1 MFHLKRLTNFCPH
14 DVGHYLG
21 KLRNKTSCK
30 ICEKC
35 TQFKEPLIPNVHYI
49 PFDGISLPE
58 KLDGLIKK
66 WEEVKNNYEFLEY
79 IGDNAREWYLRNAKL
94 DSQINLFINS
104 INLNILK

>member
-35 TQFKEPLIPNVHYI
+35 TQFKEPLYKYKSASCVYN
-49 PFDGISLPE
+49 SC
-58 KLDGLIKK
+58 
-66 WEEVKNNYEFLEY
+66 
-79 IGDNAREWYLRNAKL
+79 
-94 DSQINLFINS
+94 LFME
-104 INLNILK
+104 